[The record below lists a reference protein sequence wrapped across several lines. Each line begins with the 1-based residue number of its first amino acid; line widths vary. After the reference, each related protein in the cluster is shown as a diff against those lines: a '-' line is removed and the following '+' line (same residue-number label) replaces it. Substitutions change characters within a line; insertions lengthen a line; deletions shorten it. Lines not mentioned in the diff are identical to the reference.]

1 MQRHLGWIVLAGAL
15 AATVWGSAC
24 QSPTST
30 GGILLTGQWGSAQGR
45 FTATQVTTVFNGAC
59 GSGSTNEPLM
69 LDKKGRFELTGLYG
83 AAGTAQV
90 AARFRGA
97 VGSKTLT
104 LRVVKSDSTEA
115 VPTIVLDLGQQPA
128 LATCH

>member
-1 MQRHLGWIVLAGAL
+1 MQRYLGRIALAGAA
-15 AATVWGSAC
+15 AATLWGAC
-24 QSPTST
+24 ESPTAT

-59 GSGSTNEPLM
+59 GSGSSNEPLM
-69 LDKKGRFELTGLYG
+69 LDKKGRFDLTGLYG
-83 AAGTAQV
+83 AAGTAQA

-97 VGSKTLT
+97 VSSKTLT
-104 LRVVKSDSTEA
+104 LRVLKSDSTEA